1 MKRFDG
7 NREHRS
13 RRLWKTISFLL
24 VMAMVFTTVTIQ
36 WPSPAQ
42 ASGTSVYLNGSGGSD
57 SADGS
62 SEAAAVQSFGRA
74 KALAGGSGEILVCGT
89 VYTSGDTT
97 WSLPGG
103 VSLRRAPGFSGAI
116 VNISGTLTL
125 KNISLSSGDISGSG
139 SIAGEDKTEPT
150 KEPTAEPTKEP
161 TAEPTK
167 EPTAEPTKEPTAEPT
182 KEPTAEPTKEPTAEP
197 SKEPTKEPTA
207 EPSEEPTKE
216 PTAEPSEEPTKEPTA
231 EPSKEPT
238 KEPTAEPSAEPT
250 KEPTAEPSE
259 EPTKEPTAEP
269 SEEPTKEP
277 TKEPTAEPSEEPT
290 KEPTAEPSEEP
301 TKEPTAEPSEE
312 PTKEPTAEPSE
323 EPTKEPTKE
332 PTAEPS
338 EEPTKEPTKEP
349 EKESGP
355 LENLQ
360 VSAGNEEDVQTI
372 LEAYQWYEG
381 CTEDEQSMVPQDL
394 VIRLKKAQSACK
406 VYNRTSNGIT
416 VSGEF
421 PWYVQF
427 RVTQGSQDANFDL
440 GDLLGS
446 YDMELWNLLEDEPYD
461 LNGTPVT
468 VTIPVSD
475 ADKYEKI
482 SVIHY
487 LEDGSYEVLTP
498 EVLDGAIRFT
508 TTSFSPYSVAGEGRI
523 AGSTVLVGPGDAIY
537 NQSGGSSQSGSTSTG
552 SNQQVSSVGA
562 SHSQSAS
569 GSGSSSVVRPQ
580 NSGGSSSSSSYDSD
594 SRSTSDSE
602 RSNTRT
608 ASSVRTDDPNNLTP
622 YLVVVVVAAALIIIL
637 IVAGTISARRKRRK

>member
-74 KALAGGSGEILVCGT
+74 KELAGGSGEILVCGT

-139 SIAGEDKTEPT
+139 SIAGEDKTEPS
-150 KEPTAEPTKEP
+150 EEPTKEP
-161 TAEPTK
+161 TTEPTK

-197 SKEPTKEPTA
+197 SE
-207 EPSEEPTKE
+207 
-216 PTAEPSEEPTKEPTA
+216 
-231 EPSKEPT
+231 
-238 KEPTAEPSAEPT
+238 
-250 KEPTAEPSE
+250 
-259 EPTKEPTAEP
+259 
-269 SEEPTKEP
+269 EP

>member
-74 KALAGGSGEILVCGT
+74 KELAGGSGEILVCGT

-167 EPTAEPTKEPTAEPT
+167 EPTAEPSEEPTA
-182 KEPTAEPTKEPTAEP
+182 
-197 SKEPTKEPTA
+197 EPTA

-231 EPSKEPT
+231 
-238 KEPTAEPSAEPT
+238 
-250 KEPTAEPSE
+250 
-259 EPTKEPTAEP
+259 
-269 SEEPTKEP
+269 
-277 TKEPTAEPSEEPT
+277 
-290 KEPTAEPSEEP
+290 
-301 TKEPTAEPSEE
+301 
-312 PTKEPTAEPSE
+312 EPTAEPSE

>member
-74 KALAGGSGEILVCGT
+74 KELAGGSGEILVCGT

-167 EPTAEPTKEPTAEPT
+167 EPTAEPSEEPT
-182 KEPTAEPTKEPTAEP
+182 KEPTKEPTAEP

-231 EPSKEPT
+231 EPSK
-238 KEPTAEPSAEPT
+238 
-250 KEPTAEPSE
+250 
-259 EPTKEPTAEP
+259 
-269 SEEPTKEP
+269 
-277 TKEPTAEPSEEPT
+277 EPT

>member
-74 KALAGGSGEILVCGT
+74 KELAGGSGEILVCGT

-167 EPTAEPTKEPTAEPT
+167 EPTAEPTKEPTAEPSE
-182 KEPTAEPTKEPTAEP
+182 EPTKEPTKEPTAEP

-216 PTAEPSEEPTKEPTA
+216 PTAEPSK
-231 EPSKEPT
+231 
-238 KEPTAEPSAEPT
+238 
-250 KEPTAEPSE
+250 
-259 EPTKEPTAEP
+259 
-269 SEEPTKEP
+269 
-277 TKEPTAEPSEEPT
+277 EPT

-338 EEPTKEPTKEP
+338 EEPTKEP

>member
-74 KALAGGSGEILVCGT
+74 KELAGGSGEILVCGT

-139 SIAGEDKTEPT
+139 SIAGEDKTEPS
-150 KEPTAEPTKEP
+150 EEPTKEP
-161 TAEPTK
+161 TTEPTK

-197 SKEPTKEPTA
+197 SAEPTKEPTA
-207 EPSEEPTKE
+207 EPSE
-216 PTAEPSEEPTKEPTA
+216 
-231 EPSKEPT
+231 EPT

-259 EPTKEPTAEP
+259 EPTKEPT
-269 SEEPTKEP
+269 
-277 TKEPTAEPSEEPT
+277 KEPTAEPS
-290 KEPTAEPSEEP
+290 A
-301 TKEPTAEPSEE
+301 
-312 PTKEPTAEPSE
+312 
-323 EPTKEPTKE
+323 
-332 PTAEPS
+332 
-338 EEPTKEPTKEP
+338 EPTKEPTKEP

>member
-74 KALAGGSGEILVCGT
+74 KELAGGSGEILVCGT

-139 SIAGEDKTEPT
+139 SIAGEDKTEPSE
-150 KEPTAEPTKEP
+150 EPTKEPTKEP
-161 TAEPTK
+161 TA
-167 EPTAEPTKEPTAEPT
+167 
-182 KEPTAEPTKEPTAEP
+182 EPTAEPTKEPTAEP

-231 EPSKEPT
+231 EPSEEPMKEPT
-238 KEPTAEPSAEPT
+238 KEPTAEPSA
-250 KEPTAEPSE
+250 
-259 EPTKEPTAEP
+259 
-269 SEEPTKEP
+269 
-277 TKEPTAEPSEEPT
+277 
-290 KEPTAEPSEEP
+290 
-301 TKEPTAEPSEE
+301 
-312 PTKEPTAEPSE
+312 
-323 EPTKEPTKE
+323 
-332 PTAEPS
+332 
-338 EEPTKEPTKEP
+338 EPTKEPTKEP

>member
-74 KALAGGSGEILVCGT
+74 KELAGGSGEILVCGT

-167 EPTAEPTKEPTAEPT
+167 EPTKEPTAEPTKEPTAEPTKEPTKEPTAEPTKEPTKEPTAEPTKEPTAEPT
-182 KEPTAEPTKEPTAEP
+182 KEPTAEPSEEPTKEPTKEPTAEP

-216 PTAEPSEEPTKEPTA
+216 PTAEPS
-231 EPSKEPT
+231 
-238 KEPTAEPSAEPT
+238 AEPT
-250 KEPTAEPSE
+250 KEPAAEPSE
-259 EPTKEPTAEP
+259 E
-269 SEEPTKEP
+269 S
-277 TKEPTAEPSEEPT
+277 
-290 KEPTAEPSEEP
+290 
-301 TKEPTAEPSEE
+301 
-312 PTKEPTAEPSE
+312 
-323 EPTKEPTKE
+323 TKEPTKE

>member
-74 KALAGGSGEILVCGT
+74 KELAGGSGEILVCGT

-167 EPTAEPTKEPTAEPT
+167 EPTKEPTAEPTKEPTAEPT

-207 EPSEEPTKE
+207 EPSE
-216 PTAEPSEEPTKEPTA
+216 
-231 EPSKEPT
+231 
-238 KEPTAEPSAEPT
+238 
-250 KEPTAEPSE
+250 
-259 EPTKEPTAEP
+259 
-269 SEEPTKEP
+269 
-277 TKEPTAEPSEEPT
+277 
-290 KEPTAEPSEEP
+290 
-301 TKEPTAEPSEE
+301 EPTAEPSEE

>member
-74 KALAGGSGEILVCGT
+74 KELAGGSGEILVCGT

-182 KEPTAEPTKEPTAEP
+182 KEPTAEP
-197 SKEPTKEPTA
+197 SK
-207 EPSEEPTKE
+207 
-216 PTAEPSEEPTKEPTA
+216 
-231 EPSKEPT
+231 
-238 KEPTAEPSAEPT
+238 
-250 KEPTAEPSE
+250 
-259 EPTKEPTAEP
+259 
-269 SEEPTKEP
+269 
-277 TKEPTAEPSEEPT
+277 EPT

>member
-74 KALAGGSGEILVCGT
+74 KELAGGSGEILVCGT

-167 EPTAEPTKEPTAEPT
+167 EPTAEPTKEPTAEP
-182 KEPTAEPTKEPTAEP
+182 
-197 SKEPTKEPTA
+197 SK
-207 EPSEEPTKE
+207 
-216 PTAEPSEEPTKEPTA
+216 
-231 EPSKEPT
+231 
-238 KEPTAEPSAEPT
+238 
-250 KEPTAEPSE
+250 
-259 EPTKEPTAEP
+259 
-269 SEEPTKEP
+269 
-277 TKEPTAEPSEEPT
+277 EPT

>member
-74 KALAGGSGEILVCGT
+74 KELAGGSGEILVCGT

-139 SIAGEDKTEPT
+139 SIAGEDKTEPSEEPT
-150 KEPTAEPTKEP
+150 KEPTTEPTKEP

-182 KEPTAEPTKEPTAEP
+182 A
-197 SKEPTKEPTA
+197 
-207 EPSEEPTKE
+207 
-216 PTAEPSEEPTKEPTA
+216 
-231 EPSKEPT
+231 
-238 KEPTAEPSAEPT
+238 
-250 KEPTAEPSE
+250 
-259 EPTKEPTAEP
+259 
-269 SEEPTKEP
+269 
-277 TKEPTAEPSEEPT
+277 
-290 KEPTAEPSEEP
+290 EP

-427 RVTQGSQDANFDL
+427 RVTPGSQDANFDL

>member
-74 KALAGGSGEILVCGT
+74 KELAGGSGEILVCGT
-89 VYTSGDTT
+89 VYTLGDTT

-167 EPTAEPTKEPTAEPT
+167 EPTKEPTAEPT
-182 KEPTAEPTKEPTAEP
+182 KEPTA
-197 SKEPTKEPTA
+197 
-207 EPSEEPTKE
+207 
-216 PTAEPSEEPTKEPTA
+216 
-231 EPSKEPT
+231 
-238 KEPTAEPSAEPT
+238 
-250 KEPTAEPSE
+250 

-277 TKEPTAEPSEEPT
+277 TKEPTAEPSKEPT
-290 KEPTAEPSEEP
+290 KEPTAEPSDEP

>member
-74 KALAGGSGEILVCGT
+74 KELAGGSGEILVCGT

-167 EPTAEPTKEPTAEPT
+167 EPTAEPTKEPTAEPS
-182 KEPTAEPTKEPTAEP
+182 EEPTKEPTAEP

-216 PTAEPSEEPTKEPTA
+216 PTAEPSA
-231 EPSKEPT
+231 
-238 KEPTAEPSAEPT
+238 
-250 KEPTAEPSE
+250 
-259 EPTKEPTAEP
+259 
-269 SEEPTKEP
+269 
-277 TKEPTAEPSEEPT
+277 EPT

-338 EEPTKEPTKEP
+338 AEPTKEPTKEP

>member
-74 KALAGGSGEILVCGT
+74 KELAGGSGEILVCGT

-139 SIAGEDKTEPT
+139 SIAGEDKTEPSE
-150 KEPTAEPTKEP
+150 EPTKEPTKEP
-161 TAEPTK
+161 TA

-197 SKEPTKEPTA
+197 S
-207 EPSEEPTKE
+207 EEPTKE
-216 PTAEPSEEPTKEPTA
+216 PTAEPSAEPTKEPTA
-231 EPSKEPT
+231 EPT

-250 KEPTAEPSE
+250 KEPTAEPSA

-301 TKEPTAEPSEE
+301 TKEPT
-312 PTKEPTAEPSE
+312 KEPTAEPG
-323 EPTKEPTKE
+323 
-332 PTAEPS
+332 

-537 NQSGGSSQSGSTSTG
+537 NQSGSGSTSTG

>member
-74 KALAGGSGEILVCGT
+74 KELAGGSGEILVCGT

-167 EPTAEPTKEPTAEPT
+167 EPTAEPTKEPTAEP
-182 KEPTAEPTKEPTAEP
+182 
-197 SKEPTKEPTA
+197 
-207 EPSEEPTKE
+207 
-216 PTAEPSEEPTKEPTA
+216 
-231 EPSKEPT
+231 
-238 KEPTAEPSAEPT
+238 
-250 KEPTAEPSE
+250 
-259 EPTKEPTAEP
+259 

-277 TKEPTAEPSEEPT
+277 TKEPTAEPSE
-290 KEPTAEPSEEP
+290 
-301 TKEPTAEPSEE
+301 
-312 PTKEPTAEPSE
+312 
-323 EPTKEPTKE
+323 
-332 PTAEPS
+332 
-338 EEPTKEPTKEP
+338 EPTKEP

>member
-74 KALAGGSGEILVCGT
+74 KELAGGSGEILVCGT

-167 EPTAEPTKEPTAEPT
+167 EPTAEPTKEPTAEPSE
-182 KEPTAEPTKEPTAEP
+182 EPTKEPTKEPTAEP

-238 KEPTAEPSAEPT
+238 KEPTAEPS
-250 KEPTAEPSE
+250 
-259 EPTKEPTAEP
+259 
-269 SEEPTKEP
+269 
-277 TKEPTAEPSEEPT
+277 
-290 KEPTAEPSEEP
+290 EEP

-338 EEPTKEPTKEP
+338 EEPTKEP

>member
-74 KALAGGSGEILVCGT
+74 KELAGGSGEILVCGT

-139 SIAGEDKTEPT
+139 SIAGEDKTEPSEEPT
-150 KEPTAEPTKEP
+150 KEPTTEPTKEPTTEPTKEP

-167 EPTAEPTKEPTAEPT
+167 EPT

-197 SKEPTKEPTA
+197 SEEPTA
-207 EPSEEPTKE
+207 E

-231 EPSKEPT
+231 EPSK
-238 KEPTAEPSAEPT
+238 
-250 KEPTAEPSE
+250 
-259 EPTKEPTAEP
+259 
-269 SEEPTKEP
+269 
-277 TKEPTAEPSEEPT
+277 EPT

-332 PTAEPS
+332 PTAEPN

-537 NQSGGSSQSGSTSTG
+537 NQSGGSSKSGSTSTG

>member
-36 WPSPAQ
+36 WPFPAQ

-74 KALAGGSGEILVCGT
+74 KELAGGSGEILVCGT

-161 TAEPTK
+161 TA
-167 EPTAEPTKEPTAEPT
+167 
-182 KEPTAEPTKEPTAEP
+182 
-197 SKEPTKEPTA
+197 
-207 EPSEEPTKE
+207 
-216 PTAEPSEEPTKEPTA
+216 
-231 EPSKEPT
+231 
-238 KEPTAEPSAEPT
+238 
-250 KEPTAEPSE
+250 
-259 EPTKEPTAEP
+259 
-269 SEEPTKEP
+269 
-277 TKEPTAEPSEEPT
+277 
-290 KEPTAEPSEEP
+290 
-301 TKEPTAEPSEE
+301 
-312 PTKEPTAEPSE
+312 

>member
-74 KALAGGSGEILVCGT
+74 KELAGGSGEILVCGT

-167 EPTAEPTKEPTAEPT
+167 EPTKEPTAEPT
-182 KEPTAEPTKEPTAEP
+182 KEPTA
-197 SKEPTKEPTA
+197 
-207 EPSEEPTKE
+207 
-216 PTAEPSEEPTKEPTA
+216 
-231 EPSKEPT
+231 
-238 KEPTAEPSAEPT
+238 
-250 KEPTAEPSE
+250 

-277 TKEPTAEPSEEPT
+277 TKEPTAEPSKEPT

-338 EEPTKEPTKEP
+338 AEPTKEPTKEP

-537 NQSGGSSQSGSTSTG
+537 NQSGSGSTSTG

>member
-74 KALAGGSGEILVCGT
+74 KELAGGSGEILVCGT

-139 SIAGEDKTEPT
+139 SIAGEDKTEPSEEPT
-150 KEPTAEPTKEP
+150 KEPTMEPTKEP

-207 EPSEEPTKE
+207 EPSEEPT
-216 PTAEPSEEPTKEPTA
+216 
-231 EPSKEPT
+231 
-238 KEPTAEPSAEPT
+238 
-250 KEPTAEPSE
+250 
-259 EPTKEPTAEP
+259 
-269 SEEPTKEP
+269 
-277 TKEPTAEPSEEPT
+277 
-290 KEPTAEPSEEP
+290 AEPSEEP

-338 EEPTKEPTKEP
+338 AEPTKEPTKEP

>member
-74 KALAGGSGEILVCGT
+74 KELAGGSGEILVCGT

-167 EPTAEPTKEPTAEPT
+167 EPTKEPTAEPT
-182 KEPTAEPTKEPTAEP
+182 KEPTKEPTAEPTAEPTKEPTAEPTAEP

-216 PTAEPSEEPTKEPTA
+216 PTAEPSA
-231 EPSKEPT
+231 
-238 KEPTAEPSAEPT
+238 
-250 KEPTAEPSE
+250 

-277 TKEPTAEPSEEPT
+277 TKEPTAEPS
-290 KEPTAEPSEEP
+290 A
-301 TKEPTAEPSEE
+301 
-312 PTKEPTAEPSE
+312 
-323 EPTKEPTKE
+323 
-332 PTAEPS
+332 
-338 EEPTKEPTKEP
+338 EPTKEPTKEP

>member
-74 KALAGGSGEILVCGT
+74 KELAGGSGEILVCGT

-167 EPTAEPTKEPTAEPT
+167 EPTKEPTAEPT
-182 KEPTAEPTKEPTAEP
+182 KEPTKEPTAEP

-238 KEPTAEPSAEPT
+238 KEPTAEPS
-250 KEPTAEPSE
+250 
-259 EPTKEPTAEP
+259 
-269 SEEPTKEP
+269 
-277 TKEPTAEPSEEPT
+277 
-290 KEPTAEPSEEP
+290 EEP

-338 EEPTKEPTKEP
+338 EEPTKEP

>member
-74 KALAGGSGEILVCGT
+74 KELAGGSGEILVCGT

-139 SIAGEDKTEPT
+139 SIAGEDKTEPSEEPT
-150 KEPTAEPTKEP
+150 KEPTTEPTKEPTTEPTAEPTKEP

-167 EPTAEPTKEPTAEPT
+167 EPTA
-182 KEPTAEPTKEPTAEP
+182 
-197 SKEPTKEPTA
+197 
-207 EPSEEPTKE
+207 
-216 PTAEPSEEPTKEPTA
+216 
-231 EPSKEPT
+231 
-238 KEPTAEPSAEPT
+238 
-250 KEPTAEPSE
+250 
-259 EPTKEPTAEP
+259 
-269 SEEPTKEP
+269 
-277 TKEPTAEPSEEPT
+277 EPT

-332 PTAEPS
+332 PTAEPN

>member
-74 KALAGGSGEILVCGT
+74 KELAGGSGEILVCGT

-139 SIAGEDKTEPT
+139 SIAGEDKTEPS
-150 KEPTAEPTKEP
+150 EEPTKEP
-161 TAEPTK
+161 TM
-167 EPTAEPTKEPTAEPT
+167 EPTKEPTAEPT

-197 SKEPTKEPTA
+197 S
-207 EPSEEPTKE
+207 EEPTK
-216 PTAEPSEEPTKEPTA
+216 
-231 EPSKEPT
+231 
-238 KEPTAEPSAEPT
+238 
-250 KEPTAEPSE
+250 
-259 EPTKEPTAEP
+259 
-269 SEEPTKEP
+269 
-277 TKEPTAEPSEEPT
+277 
-290 KEPTAEPSEEP
+290 EP

>member
-74 KALAGGSGEILVCGT
+74 KELAGGSGEILVCGT

-139 SIAGEDKTEPT
+139 SIAGEDKTEPSEEPT
-150 KEPTAEPTKEP
+150 KEPTTEPTKEP

-167 EPTAEPTKEPTAEPT
+167 EPT

-231 EPSKEPT
+231 EPS
-238 KEPTAEPSAEPT
+238 
-250 KEPTAEPSE
+250 
-259 EPTKEPTAEP
+259 
-269 SEEPTKEP
+269 EEPTKEP
-277 TKEPTAEPSEEPT
+277 TKEPTAEPN
-290 KEPTAEPSEEP
+290 
-301 TKEPTAEPSEE
+301 
-312 PTKEPTAEPSE
+312 
-323 EPTKEPTKE
+323 
-332 PTAEPS
+332 

>member
-74 KALAGGSGEILVCGT
+74 KELAGGSGEILVCGT

-139 SIAGEDKTEPT
+139 SIAGEDKTEPSEEPT
-150 KEPTAEPTKEP
+150 KEPTTEPTKEP

-182 KEPTAEPTKEPTAEP
+182 AEPTKEPTAEPSAEPTKEPTAEPSAEPTAEP

-207 EPSEEPTKE
+207 EPS
-216 PTAEPSEEPTKEPTA
+216 A
-231 EPSKEPT
+231 EPT

-277 TKEPTAEPSEEPT
+277 TAEPSEEPM
-290 KEPTAEPSEEP
+290 
-301 TKEPTAEPSEE
+301 
-312 PTKEPTAEPSE
+312 
-323 EPTKEPTKE
+323 KEPTKE
-332 PTAEPS
+332 PTAEPG

>member
-74 KALAGGSGEILVCGT
+74 KELAGGSGEILVCGT

-238 KEPTAEPSAEPT
+238 KEPTAEPSA
-250 KEPTAEPSE
+250 
-259 EPTKEPTAEP
+259 
-269 SEEPTKEP
+269 
-277 TKEPTAEPSEEPT
+277 
-290 KEPTAEPSEEP
+290 EP

>member
-74 KALAGGSGEILVCGT
+74 KELAGGSGEILVCGT

-139 SIAGEDKTEPT
+139 SIAGEDKTEPSEEPT
-150 KEPTAEPTKEP
+150 KEPTTEPTKEP

-182 KEPTAEPTKEPTAEP
+182 AEPTKEPTAEPTAEPTKEPTAEP

-238 KEPTAEPSAEPT
+238 KEPTAEPSA
-250 KEPTAEPSE
+250 
-259 EPTKEPTAEP
+259 
-269 SEEPTKEP
+269 
-277 TKEPTAEPSEEPT
+277 
-290 KEPTAEPSEEP
+290 EP

>member
-74 KALAGGSGEILVCGT
+74 KELAGGSGEILVCGT

-167 EPTAEPTKEPTAEPT
+167 EPTAEPTKEPTAEPS
-182 KEPTAEPTKEPTAEP
+182 EEPTKEPTAEP

-216 PTAEPSEEPTKEPTA
+216 PTAEPS
-231 EPSKEPT
+231 
-238 KEPTAEPSAEPT
+238 AEPT
-250 KEPTAEPSE
+250 KEPAAEPSE
-259 EPTKEPTAEP
+259 E
-269 SEEPTKEP
+269 S
-277 TKEPTAEPSEEPT
+277 
-290 KEPTAEPSEEP
+290 
-301 TKEPTAEPSEE
+301 
-312 PTKEPTAEPSE
+312 
-323 EPTKEPTKE
+323 TKEPTKE

-602 RSNTRT
+602 RSSTRT

>member
-74 KALAGGSGEILVCGT
+74 KELAGGSGEILVCGT

-139 SIAGEDKTEPT
+139 SIAGEDKTEPSEEPT
-150 KEPTAEPTKEP
+150 KEPTTEPTKEP

-182 KEPTAEPTKEPTAEP
+182 AEPTKEPTAEPSAEPTKEPTAEPSAEPTAEP

-207 EPSEEPTKE
+207 EPS
-216 PTAEPSEEPTKEPTA
+216 A
-231 EPSKEPT
+231 EPT

-277 TKEPTAEPSEEPT
+277 TAEPSEEPM
-290 KEPTAEPSEEP
+290 
-301 TKEPTAEPSEE
+301 
-312 PTKEPTAEPSE
+312 
-323 EPTKEPTKE
+323 KEPTKE

-537 NQSGGSSQSGSTSTG
+537 NQSGSGSTSTG

>member
-74 KALAGGSGEILVCGT
+74 KELAGGSGEILVCGT

-182 KEPTAEPTKEPTAEP
+182 KEPTAEPSKEPTKEPTAEPSKEPTKEPTAEPSEEPTKEPTAEP

-216 PTAEPSEEPTKEPTA
+216 PTAEPSEEPTKET
-231 EPSKEPT
+231 
-238 KEPTAEPSAEPT
+238 
-250 KEPTAEPSE
+250 
-259 EPTKEPTAEP
+259 TAEP

-277 TKEPTAEPSEEPT
+277 TKEPTAEPN
-290 KEPTAEPSEEP
+290 
-301 TKEPTAEPSEE
+301 
-312 PTKEPTAEPSE
+312 
-323 EPTKEPTKE
+323 
-332 PTAEPS
+332 

>member
-74 KALAGGSGEILVCGT
+74 KELAGGSGEILVCGT

-97 WSLPGG
+97 WSLPGD

-139 SIAGEDKTEPT
+139 SIAGEDKTEPSE
-150 KEPTAEPTKEP
+150 EPTKEPTKEP
-161 TAEPTK
+161 TA

-197 SKEPTKEPTA
+197 S
-207 EPSEEPTKE
+207 EEPTK
-216 PTAEPSEEPTKEPTA
+216 EPTKEPTA

-238 KEPTAEPSAEPT
+238 KEPTAEPS
-250 KEPTAEPSE
+250 E
-259 EPTKEPTAEP
+259 EPTK
-269 SEEPTKEP
+269 
-277 TKEPTAEPSEEPT
+277 
-290 KEPTAEPSEEP
+290 EP

>member
-74 KALAGGSGEILVCGT
+74 KELAGGSGEILVCGT

-167 EPTAEPTKEPTAEPT
+167 EPTKEPTAEPTKEPTAEPT

-197 SKEPTKEPTA
+197 S
-207 EPSEEPTKE
+207 EEPTK
-216 PTAEPSEEPTKEPTA
+216 EPTKEPTA

-238 KEPTAEPSAEPT
+238 KEPTAEPSE
-250 KEPTAEPSE
+250 
-259 EPTKEPTAEP
+259 
-269 SEEPTKEP
+269 
-277 TKEPTAEPSEEPT
+277 EPTAEPSEEPT

>member
-74 KALAGGSGEILVCGT
+74 KELAGGSGEILVCGT

-97 WSLPGG
+97 WSLPGD

-139 SIAGEDKTEPT
+139 SIAGEDKTEPSEEPT
-150 KEPTAEPTKEP
+150 KEPTKEPTAEPTAEPTKEP

-167 EPTAEPTKEPTAEPT
+167 EPTA
-182 KEPTAEPTKEPTAEP
+182 
-197 SKEPTKEPTA
+197 
-207 EPSEEPTKE
+207 
-216 PTAEPSEEPTKEPTA
+216 
-231 EPSKEPT
+231 
-238 KEPTAEPSAEPT
+238 
-250 KEPTAEPSE
+250 

-290 KEPTAEPSEEP
+290 KEPTAEPSEEPTKEP

>member
-74 KALAGGSGEILVCGT
+74 KELAGGSGEILVCGT

-167 EPTAEPTKEPTAEPT
+167 EPTKEPTAEPTKEPTAEPTKEPTKEPTAEPT

-197 SKEPTKEPTA
+197 SEEPTKEPTKEPTA
-207 EPSEEPTKE
+207 EPS
-216 PTAEPSEEPTKEPTA
+216 
-231 EPSKEPT
+231 
-238 KEPTAEPSAEPT
+238 
-250 KEPTAEPSE
+250 
-259 EPTKEPTAEP
+259 
-269 SEEPTKEP
+269 KEP

-323 EPTKEPTKE
+323 EPTKEPAAEPSEESTKEPTKE

-602 RSNTRT
+602 RSSTRT

>member
-74 KALAGGSGEILVCGT
+74 KELAGGSGEILVCGT

-167 EPTAEPTKEPTAEPT
+167 EPTKEPTTEPTKEPTTEPTKEPTA
-182 KEPTAEPTKEPTAEP
+182 
-197 SKEPTKEPTA
+197 
-207 EPSEEPTKE
+207 
-216 PTAEPSEEPTKEPTA
+216 
-231 EPSKEPT
+231 
-238 KEPTAEPSAEPT
+238 
-250 KEPTAEPSE
+250 
-259 EPTKEPTAEP
+259 
-269 SEEPTKEP
+269 EP

>member
-74 KALAGGSGEILVCGT
+74 KELAGGSGEILVCGT

-167 EPTAEPTKEPTAEPT
+167 EPTKEPTAEPT

-197 SKEPTKEPTA
+197 SEEPTKEPTKEPTA
-207 EPSEEPTKE
+207 EPS
-216 PTAEPSEEPTKEPTA
+216 
-231 EPSKEPT
+231 
-238 KEPTAEPSAEPT
+238 
-250 KEPTAEPSE
+250 
-259 EPTKEPTAEP
+259 
-269 SEEPTKEP
+269 KEP

-312 PTKEPTAEPSE
+312 PTKEPTAEPSAEPTKEPTAEPSE

-338 EEPTKEPTKEP
+338 AEPTKEPTKEP

-537 NQSGGSSQSGSTSTG
+537 NQSGSGSTSTG

>member
-74 KALAGGSGEILVCGT
+74 KELAGGSGEILVCGT

-139 SIAGEDKTEPT
+139 SIAGEDKTEPSEEPTKEPT
-150 KEPTAEPTKEP
+150 KEPTAEP

-197 SKEPTKEPTA
+197 SA
-207 EPSEEPTKE
+207 
-216 PTAEPSEEPTKEPTA
+216 
-231 EPSKEPT
+231 
-238 KEPTAEPSAEPT
+238 
-250 KEPTAEPSE
+250 
-259 EPTKEPTAEP
+259 
-269 SEEPTKEP
+269 EP

-312 PTKEPTAEPSE
+312 PTKEPTAEPTAEPSE
-323 EPTKEPTKE
+323 EPTKE
-332 PTAEPS
+332 PTAEPG

-537 NQSGGSSQSGSTSTG
+537 NQSGSGSTSTG

>member
-74 KALAGGSGEILVCGT
+74 KELAGGSGEILVCGT

-139 SIAGEDKTEPT
+139 SIAGEDKTEPS
-150 KEPTAEPTKEP
+150 EEPTKEP
-161 TAEPTK
+161 TMEPTK

-197 SKEPTKEPTA
+197 S
-207 EPSEEPTKE
+207 
-216 PTAEPSEEPTKEPTA
+216 
-231 EPSKEPT
+231 
-238 KEPTAEPSAEPT
+238 AEPT

-269 SEEPTKEP
+269 SAEPTKEP
-277 TKEPTAEPSEEPT
+277 AAEPSEE
-290 KEPTAEPSEEP
+290 S
-301 TKEPTAEPSEE
+301 
-312 PTKEPTAEPSE
+312 
-323 EPTKEPTKE
+323 TKEPTKE

>member
-74 KALAGGSGEILVCGT
+74 KELAGGSGEILVCGT

-167 EPTAEPTKEPTAEPT
+167 EPTAEPTKEPTAEPS
-182 KEPTAEPTKEPTAEP
+182 EGPT
-197 SKEPTKEPTA
+197 KEPTKEPTA
-207 EPSEEPTKE
+207 EPS
-216 PTAEPSEEPTKEPTA
+216 
-231 EPSKEPT
+231 
-238 KEPTAEPSAEPT
+238 
-250 KEPTAEPSE
+250 
-259 EPTKEPTAEP
+259 
-269 SEEPTKEP
+269 KEP

-323 EPTKEPTKE
+323 EPTKEPTAEPSEEPTKEPTAEPSEESTKEPTKE